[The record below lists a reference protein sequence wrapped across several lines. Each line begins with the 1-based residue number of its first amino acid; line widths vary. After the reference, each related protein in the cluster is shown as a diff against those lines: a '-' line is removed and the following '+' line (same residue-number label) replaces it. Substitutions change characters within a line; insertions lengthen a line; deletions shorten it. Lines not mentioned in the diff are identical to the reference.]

1 MKHSRLFVFSFCC
14 VIGAADVRA
23 HDTASN
29 SDVIVGKCT
38 PEQLQKVWMSIDADT
53 LGSPAGTPFAL
64 SMADEP
70 KTIDG
75 KDYGDWT
82 LFSPVSDINRL
93 PLSLHG
99 TCIDMRH
106 GSGPKM
112 KEYVVFA
119 GLPVP
124 GASDTKIRLFAILA
138 HREHMNDV
146 KCDDGHKKMQS
157 CKAALRSNVRNFIK
171 VFDFEIDLASTEI
184 TPQAAEKPVFLISEL
199 GKQDIG
205 AGHAHG
211 TD

>member
-29 SDVIVGKCT
+29 SNVVVGKCT
-38 PEQLQKVWMSIDADT
+38 PEQLQKVWMSIDADV
-53 LGSPAGTPFAL
+53 LEIPAGTSFAL

-75 KDYGDWT
+75 QDYGDWI
-82 LFSPVSDINRL
+82 LFSPVSDIE
-93 PLSLHG
+93 PLSLFG
-99 TCIDMRH
+99 ICIDMPQ
-106 GSGPKM
+106 GSGPKV

-119 GLPVP
+119 ALP
-124 GASDTKIRLFAILA
+124 GTSATKIRLFSILA
-138 HREHMNDV
+138 HREHMSGV

-157 CKAALRSNVRNFIK
+157 CKAALRSNVSSFVRI
-171 VFDFEIDLASTEI
+171 FDFEIDLVPMGI
-184 TPQAAEKPVFLISEL
+184 TLQAAQEPGFLISEIR
-199 GKQDIG
+199 KQDIG